1 MLWMVVQF
9 LDKESGKKND
19 SFRNSE
25 WGPEAAEFM
34 SKEVR
39 DCKIPGGKDGKSR
52 TLGELIDKTPKNL
65 MSKVMLEEKVFDT
78 WYGGRVVLLGDG
90 KIPFSAPGY

>member
-34 SKEVR
+34 SREVR
-39 DCKIPGGKDGKSR
+39 DYRIPGGKEGKTR
-52 TLGELIDKTPKNL
+52 TLGDLFDRTPKNL
-65 MSKVMLEEKVFDT
+65 MSKVMLEEKVFST
-78 WYGGRVVLLGDG
+78 WYSGRVVLLGDG
-90 KIPFSAPGY
+90 KILFSTPSN